1 MRLGGVLLDLA
12 ADVCHVDAQ
21 DLVAAL
27 ALRPP
32 QLLHNEV
39 IGEHLARALAQQR
52 DDPVLI
58 LREMSV
64 LARDEHLM
72 LVVIYGQVARDELAG
87 VDESLV

>member
-52 DDPVLI
+52 DDLI
-58 LREMSV
+58 AQGYTPCGSCKP
-64 LARDEHLM
+64 
-72 LVVIYGQVARDELAG
+72 
-87 VDESLV
+87 